1 MFTLLF
7 SSCGGK
13 NQNEPEEP
21 DNVEAKHFTLIYAV
35 NRSSL
40 RSDFRADSLE
50 MMQALDRI
58 ADPSGRFLV
67 YFTDIAADRCGLHEA
82 VKRNGKYALS
92 ANPVHEYPRDVT
104 STNPSRIAEVIRD
117 ALTRYPDLPA
127 NLFFW
132 GHGTSWTPEFSDNI
146 VRPSKSS
153 RPEDPSQAEAPVHK
167 AYGGEYAGELGDR
180 NNLAWTDIV
189 ELAAASPSG
198 RFDTIWFDCC
208 YMSSIEILYEFRE
221 KCRWFVGYPTEV
233 WQYGLPYDQILPMMY
248 RVDPRREDAARLFFD
263 YYNNS
268 GEPVTVAVS
277 DMSKIESVAEAGA
290 RIFALGKET
299 PSVMP
304 AVNYSRDTSNPY
316 YDFLGYCTA
325 LAAEQGR
332 SDLAAALD
340 DALSAM
346 VTYYDRSP
354 VDFRNRPWDTEKVRC
369 ISIGDY
375 NPASSDRKHIY
386 YRTTAWYRRT
396 R

>member
-1 MFTLLF
+1 M
-7 SSCGGK
+7 
-13 NQNEPEEP
+13 
-21 DNVEAKHFTLIYAV
+21 
-35 NRSSL
+35 
-40 RSDFRADSLE
+40 
-50 MMQALDRI
+50 
-58 ADPSGRFLV
+58 
-67 YFTDIAADRCGLHEA
+67 
-82 VKRNGKYALS
+82 
-92 ANPVHEYPRDVT
+92 
-104 STNPSRIAEVIRD
+104 
-117 ALTRYPDLPA
+117 
-127 NLFFW
+127 
-132 GHGTSWTPEFSDNI
+132 
-146 VRPSKSS
+146 
-153 RPEDPSQAEAPVHK
+153 
-167 AYGGEYAGELGDR
+167 
-180 NNLAWTDIV
+180 
-189 ELAAASPSG
+189 ELAAAIPSG

-304 AVNYSRDTSNPY
+304 AVNYSVTRRIPTMTSSAIARHWQQNR
-316 YDFLGYCTA
+316 
-325 LAAEQGR
+325 GR

-375 NPASSDRKHIY
+375 NPASPPTASTS
-386 YRTTAWYRRT
+386 TTAPQPGT
-396 R
+396 AAPDKTL